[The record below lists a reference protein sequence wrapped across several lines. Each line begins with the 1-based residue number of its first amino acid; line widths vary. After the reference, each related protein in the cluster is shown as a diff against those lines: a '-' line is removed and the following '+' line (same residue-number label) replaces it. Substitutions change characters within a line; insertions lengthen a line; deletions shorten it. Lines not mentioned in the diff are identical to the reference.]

1 VAVAAEW
8 TDLVDPSGDEIAQAI
23 TPPPPPAAMELLTAP
38 AGDGRAAMPLLQ
50 GHGHCVLAVLVH
62 PLTVSGEDRADYV
75 ELDVI
80 ATPDKVVTIRK
91 TGANGELASVDSI
104 AARVDAGVSVGEVVH
119 AAVDDAADAFLEL
132 VDGIY
137 ESIDDLEGEIEHLTG
152 VAVRRRISVLRNEL
166 LQARRASSATR
177 GIARRIVDG
186 RIDIGQ
192 SELFP
197 PELELRFVD
206 AYETLVR
213 ATEEL
218 DVARDLLG
226 GVRDYYQAKIAEQ
239 QNEVAKTLTVIAALV
254 LVPSLIVG
262 FYGQNFAGHFG
273 DWYWSLGISLGLI
286 VATTVVQL
294 VLFRRRRWL

>member
-1 VAVAAEW
+1 MSTEW
-8 TDLVDPSGDEIAQAI
+8 TDLVDPTRDEIAQAI
-23 TPPPPPAAMELLTAP
+23 APPPPPAAMELLTAP
-38 AGDGRAAMPLLQ
+38 AREGRAAVPVLQ

-62 PLTVSGEDRADYV
+62 PVTVSGEDRADYV
-75 ELDVI
+75 ELDII
-80 ATPDKVVTIRK
+80 ATPHKVVTIRK
-91 TGANGELASVDSI
+91 TGARGTLAPVDSI
-104 AARVDAGVSVGEVVH
+104 AARVDAAVPAVEVVH
-119 AAVDDAADAFLEL
+119 AALDDAADAFLGL
-132 VDGIY
+132 VDDIY

-152 VAVRRRISVLRNEL
+152 AAVRHRISVLRNEL
-166 LQARRASSATR
+166 LRARRASSATR

-186 RIDIGQ
+186 RIDVGH

-197 PELELRFVD
+197 PEIELRFVD

-239 QNEVAKTLTVIAALV
+239 QNEVAKTLTVIASLV

-273 DWYWSLGISLGLI
+273 DWYWTLGMSLGLI
-286 VATTVVQL
+286 VATPVVQL
-294 VLFRRRRWL
+294 VLFRWRRWL